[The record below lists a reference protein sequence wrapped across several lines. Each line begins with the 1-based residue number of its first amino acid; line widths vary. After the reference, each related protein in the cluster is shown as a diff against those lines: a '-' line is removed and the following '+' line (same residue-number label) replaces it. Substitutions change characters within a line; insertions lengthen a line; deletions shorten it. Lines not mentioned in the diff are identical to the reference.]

1 MTITVDRALSPK
13 LLMGKPAPELTVQTL
28 EGGSWSLADQSPK
41 NYTMVLFY
49 RGLHCPICAQYLTQ
63 LDQKLGVFEQMGVEA
78 IAISGDSQDKAQQL
92 QAQANLKNL
101 TLGYGLTPEEM
112 RRWGLYLSKGHF
124 GKEPTLFSEPALFL
138 IQPDG
143 RLYLADIG
151 THPFARVDL
160 DLLAKGLEFVIA
172 ANYPFRGTE

>member
-1 MTITVDRALSPK
+1 MMIETDRALSPK
-13 LLMGKPAPELTVQTL
+13 LLMGHPAPELKVQTL
-28 EGGSWSLADQSPK
+28 SGNTWSLAEQTPE

-49 RGLHCPICAQYLTQ
+49 RGVHCPICAQYLTQ
-63 LDQKLGVFEQMGVEA
+63 LEQKLATFEQLGINA
-78 IAISGDSQDKAQQL
+78 IAISGDDQDKTQQFKT
-92 QAQANLKNL
+92 QANLKNL

-124 GKEPTLFSEPALFL
+124 EKEPKLFSEPALFL
-138 IQPDG
+138 IKSDG

-151 THPFARVDL
+151 THPFSRVDL